1 LNDKIASEQLTV
13 EDFSMNSA
21 RGPIRRE
28 IVKPKEKQRLNKS
41 VDDDE
46 TDVLNFSEGQFFHES
61 HL

>member
-1 LNDKIASEQLTV
+1 
-13 EDFSMNSA
+13 MNSA

-28 IVKPKEKQRLNKS
+28 NIHKKEKTRLNKS

-46 TDVLNFSEGQFFHES
+46 TDLLNYSEGQFFHES